1 MLEDRVDGDVVHL
14 IFQVA
19 SLAHILRLR
28 LHFVTF
34 CHRVAVLHLQRRQQI
49 VAEQLLLL
57 DIEVVDDDTDKQVQE
72 E

>member
-19 SLAHILRLR
+19 SLAYILRLR

-34 CHRVAVLHLQRRQQI
+34 GHRIAVLHLQRRQQI